1 MGRGPDV
8 TSNPEHDNSVAGIF
22 TWICGKGWESS
33 SKNCQ
38 PGALKRGCS
47 NSANLQE
54 VLRFMSYRFYLEMI
68 VLKRRIVESDGSI
81 SWKWNAQRSSESAV
95 YEFVYL
101 YGPVLC
107 ISNQIILFDAWIFR
121 KRKEF
126 YWLHGLSK
134 TNLVKTTFLSIHA
147 AVVGSNLRNSSQ
159 RSKQR
164 QKAGFFINSEL
175 IFLSKCS
182 LPWYV

>member
-1 MGRGPDV
+1 MGRGPAV

-33 SKNCQ
+33 SQNCQ

-68 VLKRRIVESDGSI
+68 VLKRRNVESDGSI
-81 SWKWNAQRSSESAV
+81 SWKWNAQSSSESAV

-107 ISNQIILFDAWIFR
+107 ISNQMIFFDAWVFR

-126 YWLHGLSK
+126 YCLHGLIK
-134 TNLVKTTFLSIHA
+134 TTLVKTTSLSIHA

-164 QKAGFFINSEL
+164 QKAGFFY
-175 IFLSKCS
+175 K
-182 LPWYV
+182 